1 MENFLGDYGLG
12 WVGKETTS
20 TISTTSSSSSSA
32 SASMTASASAAGDSS
47 VSLPQAPVI
56 NFNGLVARLQELN
69 RVAAQDEC
77 QIVAAAGGKGA
88 KFERKN
94 PIPVSIYCDGLMIKV
109 RRH

>member
-1 MENFLGDYGLG
+1 MENFLGDYGLV
-12 WVGKETTS
+12 WVGKETA
-20 TISTTSSSSSSA
+20 STTSSSSA
-32 SASMTASASAAGDSS
+32 SVSMTASAPAAGDYSS

-56 NFNGLVARLQELN
+56 NFNALVARLQELN
-69 RVAAQDEC
+69 RIAAQDEC

-109 RRH
+109 RRF